1 MQKEILRNQELKKQK
16 TEMADAH
23 CHLDLI
29 EHKSFAEFISYG
41 VRTLITNGIDT
52 KSNLET
58 LNISDNKNIFPT
70 LGVDPQFALIISDDE
85 LNFNIKLAK
94 DNLSRIVAIGEIGL
108 DFIIAENDSKK
119 QKQIRIFEKML
130 DLAADTNL
138 PVSIHSRNS
147 IKEVMSI
154 LEAKKMKKVHFH
166 FFEGSLQDIDYIKKN
181 NYMISVPPQPSAR
194 RMQVIKELPI
204 SNIMVESDAP
214 AASKS
219 PIYVENAIK
228 MVSEIKGID
237 FERAAQIITANT
249 KIFFN
254 TKNKSN
260 LNSLRK

>member
-1 MQKEILRNQELKKQK
+1 MQKEILRHRELKKQK

-23 CHLDLI
+23 CHLDLM
-29 EHKSFAEFISYG
+29 ENKDFTEFISYG

-58 LNISDNKNIFPT
+58 LNISDNRNIFPA
-70 LGVDPQFALIISDDE
+70 LGIDPQFALIVGGEE
-85 LNFNIKLAK
+85 LDFNIKLAK

-108 DFIIAENDSKK
+108 DFIAAADDAKK
-119 QKQIRIFEKML
+119 QKQIRIFERML
-130 DLAADTNL
+130 DLAAETHL
-138 PVSIHSRNS
+138 PVSVHSRNS
-147 IKEVMSI
+147 IKEVISV
-154 LEAKKMKKVHFH
+154 LEAKKTKKVHFH
-166 FFEGSLQDIDYIKKN
+166 FFEGDLEDIYYIKKN
-181 NYMISVPPQPSAR
+181 NCMISVPPQPSAR

-214 AASKS
+214 AASKN